1 MITAEELDLTRQAL
15 QTAREAGAQNA
26 RATLSKSTEDL
37 IATLNGEVDKV
48 THCEDRSLSLA
59 LFVDGRYGSFSTNR
73 LEKDALRDF
82 IFKAAGITRLL
93 SEDPLRVLPSPER
106 QCSNARTGREMELF
120 DPEVERIGNE
130 ERISAAL
137 DAAVF
142 GKGLDEGRDWKLV
155 SEEGEYSNAVYDMFL
170 TDTQGLECRHTE
182 SCTDYGVEVTI
193 EDANGDKYSGY
204 WWDSVPGKAGFDA
217 SECGAVALRKASAQ
231 IGSEAIAGGKY
242 NMVVESDVAS
252 KLVSPILRA
261 LSAYSIQ
268 QNDSFLMDA
277 VGKKLFPEGLTI
289 LDCPHIKGQTGSKL
303 FDSEGVATQEAPII
317 DKGTVSR
324 YFINTYMAGKL
335 GMEPTAEEA
344 ARPKVMPWPKPGMS
358 RQDLMDSLGSGI
370 LVTEFNGGNSNS
382 ATGDF
387 SYGIEGFLFENGKIV
402 KPVSGMLV
410 TGNFLQL
417 WQQMAGIADDA
428 RSCMS
433 KLIPTLAF
441 SNVEFNGN

>member
-15 QTAREAGAQNA
+15 KTALEAGAQNA
-26 RATLSKSTEDL
+26 RATLNKSTEDL

-48 THCEDRSLSLA
+48 THCEDRSLSLS

-73 LEKDALRDF
+73 LEKESLRDF

-93 SEDPLRVLPSPER
+93 AEDPFRVLPSPER
-106 QCSNARTGREMELF
+106 QCRNAVTGLEMGLF
-120 DPEVERIGNE
+120 DPEVEKIGSEDRIA
-130 ERISAAL
+130 SAL
-137 DAAVF
+137 AAAAF
-142 GKGLDEGRDWKLV
+142 GKGLDEGGDWKLL
-155 SEEGEYSNAVYDMFL
+155 SEEGEYSNAVYDMFIA
-170 TDTQGLECRHTE
+170 DTQGLECRHTE

-193 EDANGDKYSGY
+193 EDGNGDKYSGW
-204 WWDSVPGKAGFDA
+204 WWDSASSRAGFDA
-217 SECGAVALRKASAQ
+217 SDCGAEALRKASAQ

-261 LSAYSIQ
+261 LSGYSVQ
-268 QNDSFLMDA
+268 QNDSFLMGSL
-277 VGKKLFPEGLTI
+277 GKQLFPEGLTI
-289 LDCPHIKGQTGSKL
+289 MDCPHIKGQTGSKL
-303 FDSEGVATQEAPII
+303 FDSEGVATEDAPII
-317 DKGTVSR
+317 DRGTVSR

-335 GMEPTAEEA
+335 GMEPTVEEA
-344 ARPKVMPWPKPGMS
+344 IRPRVMPWPKAGMS
-358 RQDLMDSLGSGI
+358 RQDLMDLCGSGI

-387 SYGIEGFLFENGKIV
+387 SYGIEGFLFEDGKIV

-410 TGNFLQL
+410 TGNFIQL
-417 WQQMAGIADDA
+417 WQGLLGIADDA

-441 SNVEFNGN
+441 SNVDFNG